1 MVFEVAGL
9 VVQTKNECG
18 LLRHLCA
25 DFLSNGTPA
34 LTVELESADPVEQS
48 VELLRRVNDRLIE
61 QDTFL
66 MHCSALAVD
75 GEGYLFAAPSGTGK
89 STHAAMWRRVFGD
102 RVVMIND
109 DKPFIRVSHD
119 GAHVYSSPWRGKH
132 NLGENICRPLKAI
145 CFVERGDT
153 DEIAPITPAMA
164 LDVIFDQLPRYT
176 NPAHTVRLLELV
188 DKLLTGTP
196 LYRLRCT
203 PTEGAAERA
212 FFGMNGDK
220 A

>member
-9 VVQTKNECG
+9 VVQTKNECD
-18 LLRHLCA
+18 LLRRICA
-25 DFLSNGTPA
+25 DFLSSRTPCM
-34 LTVELESADPVEQS
+34 TVELESADPVEQS

-66 MHCSALAVD
+66 MHCSALAMD

-109 DKPFIRVSHD
+109 DKPFVRVSPD
-119 GAHVYSSPWRGKH
+119 GAFVYSSPWRGKH
-132 NLGENICRPLKAI
+132 NLGQNVCRPLKAI
-145 CFVERGDT
+145 CFIERGDT

-203 PTEGAAERA
+203 PTEQAAERA

-220 A
+220 V